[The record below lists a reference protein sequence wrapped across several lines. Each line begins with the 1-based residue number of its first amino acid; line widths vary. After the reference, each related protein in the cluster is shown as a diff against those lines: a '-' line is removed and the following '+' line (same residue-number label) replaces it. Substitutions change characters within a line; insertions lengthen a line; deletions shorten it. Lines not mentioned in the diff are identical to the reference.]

1 MRGASAPDDN
11 AREAIRPSISG
22 TARRAISMATRQE
35 HVTDYRREDG
45 VTLIEMRLNS
55 VRQLFNS
62 LDPAPFPEKDL
73 DREAESYIVDSVR
86 EFAIDMPLKL
96 VFYLPREE
104 MEEASDLARSI
115 HNYFAYRLRVTSRDL
130 TFLLRQGRLTLL
142 IAIAFLL
149 ACLSLRQ
156 IVLAFDD
163 SSIAHVVAEG
173 LLITGWVAM
182 WRPIEILLYEWWPI
196 RRRCRVAAKLTTMPV
211 EVRPLG
217 E

>member
-1 MRGASAPDDN
+1 
-11 AREAIRPSISG
+11 
-22 TARRAISMATRQE
+22 MATRPE
-35 HVTDYRREDG
+35 HLTAYRREGG
-45 VTLIEMRLNS
+45 VALIEMRLTS

-73 DREAESYIVDSVR
+73 DREAEAYIVDSVR
-86 EFAIDMPLKL
+86 EFPIDAPLKL
-96 VFYLPREE
+96 VFHLPREE
-104 MEEASDLARSI
+104 MEAARDLASSI
-115 HNYFAYRLRVTSRDL
+115 HNYFAYRLRMTSRDL

-156 IVLAFDD
+156 LVLSFDD
-163 SSIAHVVAEG
+163 SAFGHVLAEG

-196 RRRCRVAAKLTTMPV
+196 RRRCRVAEKLTTMPV
-211 EVRPLG
+211 EVRTLDA
-217 E
+217 

>member
-1 MRGASAPDDN
+1 
-11 AREAIRPSISG
+11 
-22 TARRAISMATRQE
+22 MAKRQE
-35 HVTDYRREDG
+35 PVAGYRSEGG

-86 EFAIDMPLKL
+86 EFAIDAPLKL
-96 VFYLPREE
+96 VFYLPRGE
-104 MEEASDLARSI
+104 MEEANDLARSI
-115 HNYFAYRLRVTSRDL
+115 HNYFAYRLRVISRDL
-130 TFLLRQGRLTLL
+130 TFLLRQGRLTLF
-142 IAIAFLL
+142 IAIGFLL

-156 IVLAFDD
+156 IVLAFDENP
-163 SSIAHVVAEG
+163 ILHVLAEG

-211 EVRPLG
+211 EIRPLDT
-217 E
+217 ER